1 MQYMFDKEKL
11 LSHLHREDDR
21 KLGDFILDKLE
32 KVLERKSIER
42 TNFLNPYQRKVA
54 LGLIEQINGVNHLTE
69 GGYKKAERQRVVL
82 FPDYLFPDHIDS
94 SISIIKVEG
103 NFNFKEVTHK
113 DFLGA
118 ILGLGIKREMVGDIL
133 VHDDYAQMIIAKEV
147 FDFVKLNFKKVNEV
161 PIEVIKIEKDDLVI
175 PTRHTKEIPTTVASM
190 RLDAVASSGFGDSR
204 NKISRDIKN
213 NRVKLN
219 YKVVND
225 PASEVEVED
234 LISIR
239 NRGRV
244 EIAERRGLSN
254 RDRIKLLLKRYT

>member
-1 MQYMFDKEKL
+1 MLDKDTL
-11 LSHLHREDDR
+11 LSHLHDEDDR
-21 KLGDFILDKLE
+21 FLGDFVLDKIK
-32 KVLERKSIER
+32 KVLERKSTER
-42 TNFLNPYQRKVA
+42 TNFLNPHQRKVA
-54 LGLIEQINGVNHLTE
+54 LSLITQINGINYVEE
-69 GGYKKAERQRVVL
+69 GGYKKAERKRILV
-82 FPDYLFPDHIDS
+82 FPDYLFPDHVES

-133 VHDDYAQMIIAKEV
+133 VHEDYAQMIIAEEV

-161 PIEVIKIEKDDLVI
+161 PIEVSKIEKDDLVI

-213 NRVKLN
+213 NKVKLN
-219 YKVVND
+219 YKVVTD
-225 PASEVEVED
+225 PASEVEIGD

-239 NRGRV
+239 YRGRV
-244 EIAERRGLSN
+244 EVAEKRGLSN
-254 RDRIKLLLKRYT
+254 KGRIKLLLKRYT

>member
-1 MQYMFDKEKL
+1 MLDKDTL
-11 LSHLHREDDR
+11 LSHIHNEDDR
-21 KLGDFILDKLE
+21 LLGDFVLDKIRM
-32 KVLERKSIER
+32 VLDRKSTER
-42 TNFLNPYQRKVA
+42 TNFLNPHQRNVA
-54 LGLIEQINGVNHLTE
+54 LSLIKQINGINYLEE
-69 GGYKKAERQRVVL
+69 GGYKKAERKRILV

-225 PASEVEVED
+225 PASEVELGD

-244 EIAERRGLSN
+244 EVAEKRGLSN
-254 RDRIKLLLKRYT
+254 KGRIKLLLKRYT

>member
-21 KLGDFILDKLE
+21 KLGDFVLDKIE

-69 GGYKKAERQRVVL
+69 GGYKKAERQRIVI
-82 FPDYLFPDHIDS
+82 FPDYLFPDHVES
-94 SISIIKVEG
+94 SIKVIKVEG
-103 NFNFKEVTHK
+103 NFNFKNITHK

-133 VHDDYAQMIIAKEV
+133 VLDEFAQIIIAEEIY
-147 FDFVKLNFKKVNEV
+147 DFVDLHFKKVNEV
-161 PIEVIKIEKDDLVI
+161 PIEISKITKDDIVI
-175 PTRHTKEIPTTVASM
+175 PTQNTKDIPTTVASL
-190 RLDAVASSGFGDSR
+190 RLDAVASAGFGDSR
-204 NKISRDIKN
+204 SKISRDIKN
-213 NRVKLN
+213 KRVKLN
-219 YKVVND
+219 FKVVTD
-225 PASEVEVED
+225 PASEVEIGD

-244 EIAERRGLSN
+244 EVAERRGLSN
-254 RDRIKLLLKRYT
+254 RNRIKLLLKRYT

>member
-1 MQYMFDKEKL
+1 MFDKDKL
-11 LSHLHREDDR
+11 LSHLHSEDER
-21 KLGDFILDKLE
+21 LLGDFVLDKV
-32 KVLERKSIER
+32 KMVLERKSTER
-42 TNFLNPYQRKVA
+42 TNFLNPHQRNVA
-54 LGLIEQINGVNHLTE
+54 LSLIKQINGINHLTE
-69 GGYKKAERQRVVL
+69 GGYKKAERKRILV
-82 FPDYLFPDHIDS
+82 FPDYLFPDHVES

-103 NFNFKEVTHK
+103 NFNFKNVSHK

-118 ILGLGIKREMVGDIL
+118 ILGLGIKRGMVGDIL
-133 VHDDYAQMIIAKEV
+133 VHDDFAQIIIAEDIL
-147 FDFVKLNFKKVNEV
+147 DFVKLNFTRVSEV
-161 PIEVIKIEKDDLVI
+161 PIEVSEIGKEALVV

-219 YKVVND
+219 HKVVTD
-225 PASEVEVED
+225 PASEVEIGD

-244 EIAERRGLSN
+244 EVAEKRGLSN
-254 RDRIKLLLKRYT
+254 KGRIKLLLKRYT

>member
-1 MQYMFDKEKL
+1 MLDKDTL
-11 LSHLHREDDR
+11 LSHLHNEEERL
-21 KLGDFILDKLE
+21 LGDFVLDKI
-32 KVLERKSIER
+32 KMVLERKSVER
-42 TNFLNPYQRKVA
+42 TNFLNPHQRNVA
-54 LGLIEQINGVNHLTE
+54 LSLIKQINGINYLEE
-69 GGYKKAERQRVVL
+69 GGYKKAERKRILV
-82 FPDYLFPDHIDS
+82 FPDYLFPDHIES

-133 VHDDYAQMIIAKEV
+133 VHDEYAQMIIAEEI
-147 FDFVKLNFKKVNEV
+147 FDFVELNFKRVNEV
-161 PIEVIKIEKDDLVI
+161 PIEISKIKKDDLVI

-219 YKVVND
+219 YKVVTD
-225 PASEVEVED
+225 PASEVEVGD

-244 EIAERRGLSN
+244 EIDEKRGLSN
-254 RDRIKLLLKRYT
+254 KGRIKLLLKRYT